1 MNKQNR
7 GNYERLQAEL
17 EKKYKKREKKKKVK
31 MKVSGG
37 SVKKLQEL
45 IIKKT
50 SKWFILDNNRQPE
63 HGWAWIDKLV

>member
-1 MNKQNR
+1 MNKQN
-7 GNYERLQAEL
+7 GGEHDRLLAAL
-17 EKKYKKREKKKKVK
+17 EKKHEKRKNKKRAK

-50 SKWFILDNNRQPE
+50 VK
-63 HGWAWIDKLV
+63 